1 MVAVAVGGVAVLGEA
16 GCGEWC
22 PSPCP
27 HADPLPH
34 PLLWL
39 PPTPSRVPFPASY
52 PALLLSVWMWEG
64 SPLPFPRP
72 CLFLHLYVCVP
83 NLAPFC
89 FLLLAPHTDHCTL
102 LFAHCVCPRLCL
114 EAMAGGGPGPMCCRA
129 ALFFPWAVC
138 GSAPCCTVLYTSA
151 WPPPHCLLTS
161 FPFFFV
167 HAAPSVVASMSLGA
181 LLCGC
186 CVPTP
191 TPSLLSPVPL
201 IMSSLLLWPWAVVG
215 PRGLCGSGAT

>member
-1 MVAVAVGGVAVLGEA
+1 
-16 GCGEWC
+16 
-22 PSPCP
+22 
-27 HADPLPH
+27 
-34 PLLWL
+34 
-39 PPTPSRVPFPASY
+39 
-52 PALLLSVWMWEG
+52 MWEG

-89 FLLLAPHTDHCTL
+89 FLLLAPHRDHCTL

-129 ALFFPWAVC
+129 ALFSPWAVC

-161 FPFFFV
+161 FPFFVRPRSTFSRGLHV
-167 HAAPSVVASMSLGA
+167 IGGSPLWVLRPPPPPVSCPLSPLSCPPCCCGLGLLSVLG
-181 LLCGC
+181 GC
-186 CVPTP
+186 CVGGAPYWRGVVRQRFP
-191 TPSLLSPVPL
+191 MQLL
-201 IMSSLLLWPWAVVG
+201 
-215 PRGLCGSGAT
+215 PRGNAVAEPWPILRVSCVATIPHTTHFVSRLP

>member
-161 FPFFFV
+161 FPFFSSTQ
-167 HAAPSVVASMSLGA
+167 HLQSWPPCHWGLSSVGVASPPPPPVS
-181 LLCGC
+181 C
-186 CVPTP
+186 P
-191 TPSLLSPVPL
+191 LSPLSCP
-201 IMSSLLLWPWAVVG
+201 PCCC
-215 PRGLCGSGAT
+215 GLGL